1 MNNLKDKRI
10 KFSNKIY
17 PIFYGLSSDLIFF
30 IAIKTLFLTNVKG
43 LTPSE
48 INFIVTIGVLVA
60 LIFYLLSS
68 KIINKIGNIY
78 SIRLGTFFLLI
89 SAVLFTVSTNL
100 IFFALAEVFYEVSYV
115 FKCVDQVVL
124 NNNLIYQNK
133 GNDFIKIKTK
143 ATTIYSITTMIATLS
158 TGFMFNI
165 NPYLPMF
172 ICILICF
179 NNFIMSHFIYE
190 VDSNNIELKPM
201 KKEKNKLRFNKIMI
215 ITILVYGLIYG
226 TIYVCQA
233 NGNLFIQYEL
243 QNYLQANNVTLVL
256 AIILFLSRI
265 SRLVSNMVFGKI
277 YDKFK
282 NRTLYIIYFGLG
294 ASVSLFIIGKL
305 FFTSIYSSIIMAA
318 GFIIL
323 LALRD
328 PTENLLSNILLKNTK
343 KEVQEKAML
352 YFQFM
357 RRLIVFILSLFATI
371 ILVKY
376 QLIHVY
382 LVFSVFIL
390 LYIFIV
396 LKLLS
401 LLTIQNKEE

>member
-1 MNNLKDKRI
+1 
-10 KFSNKIY
+10 
-17 PIFYGLSSDLIFF
+17 
-30 IAIKTLFLTNVKG
+30 
-43 LTPSE
+43 
-48 INFIVTIGVLVA
+48 
-60 LIFYLLSS
+60 
-68 KIINKIGNIY
+68 
-78 SIRLGTFFLLI
+78 
-89 SAVLFTVSTNL
+89 
-100 IFFALAEVFYEVSYV
+100 
-115 FKCVDQVVL
+115 
-124 NNNLIYQNK
+124 
-133 GNDFIKIKTK
+133 
-143 ATTIYSITTMIATLS
+143 
-158 TGFMFNI
+158 
-165 NPYLPMF
+165 
-172 ICILICF
+172 
-179 NNFIMSHFIYE
+179 
-190 VDSNNIELKPM
+190 
-201 KKEKNKLRFNKIMI
+201 MI